1 MKGQMQEITPD
12 DIIIRV
18 MTEKDLDAIVK
29 IDLDISGRNQAE
41 YYREKIKALED
52 SGINTSLVAEV
63 GGMVVGFIMGEVYYG
78 EFGIPEP
85 TALIDTL
92 GVHPEYQKSGIASA
106 MLEQF
111 MTNVK
116 AIKVELIH
124 TLTNWNDWDSLKFF
138 HRHGFKPSQRIN
150 LELYI

>member
-1 MKGQMQEITPD
+1 MKGQMPEITPD

-18 MTEKDLDAIVK
+18 MTEEDLDAIVR
-29 IDLDISGRNQAE
+29 IDQDISGQNRIE

-52 SGINTSLVAEV
+52 AGINTSLVAEV
-63 GGMVVGFIMGEVYYG
+63 RGQVVGFIMGEVYYG

-92 GVHPEYQKSGIASA
+92 GVLPEYQKQGIASA
-106 MLEQF
+106 ILEQF
-111 MTNVK
+111 VTNVK

-124 TLTNWNDWDSLKFF
+124 TLTNWNDWSSLKFF
-138 HRHGFKPSQRIN
+138 HQHGFKPSQRIN
-150 LELYI
+150 LELFI